1 MKPSTPT
8 EIELK
13 LALASEGPGALSEH
27 PLLQSLTPKRQT
39 LINTYFDTP
48 QGALAE
54 ARIAVRLR
62 QVDDQVLQT
71 VKTAGHGGG
80 GFSERQE
87 WEWEVPTLELDTQG
101 LAELPPFQGSL
112 AESIPAL
119 VAQLNTDFVRHS
131 WQVTWQESHI
141 ELALDQGEIHSGG
154 YRTTICEAELELKQ
168 GEPESLWS
176 LALALAEQVPLR
188 PSDSS
193 KAARGNAL
201 GTQHWALPEATTPAQ
216 WMHRATLALDAYHDS
231 HRAEH
236 LAIAQAALAT
246 LASDPTLTEQ
256 ARNEVEA
263 MHHALDT
270 TNQSNVA
277 YGRAALAFAHR
288 LAHQTALR

>member
-1 MKPSTPT
+1 MKPSEPT

-13 LALASEGPGALSEH
+13 LALAPEGPEALSQH

-62 QVDDQVLQT
+62 QVDDQILQT

-87 WEWEVPTLELDTQG
+87 WEWSVPTLELDTQG

-141 ELALDQGEIHSGG
+141 ELALDQGDIHSGG
-154 YRTTICEAELELKQ
+154 HRTTICEAELELQQ

-201 GTQHWALPEATTPAQ
+201 AAQHWVLPEATTPAQ

-231 HRAEH
+231 QRAEH
-236 LAIAQAALAT
+236 LVIAQDALAT
-246 LASDPTLTEQ
+246 LASEPTLTDQ
-256 ARNEVEA
+256 TRNDVET
-263 MHHALDT
+263 MRHALETSD
-270 TNQSNVA
+270 QPNVA